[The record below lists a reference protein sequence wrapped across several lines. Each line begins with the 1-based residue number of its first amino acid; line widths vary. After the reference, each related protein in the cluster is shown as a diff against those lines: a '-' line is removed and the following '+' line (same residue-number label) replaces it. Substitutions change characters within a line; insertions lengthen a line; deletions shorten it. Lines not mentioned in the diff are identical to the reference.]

1 MGNLDENDHL
11 TVAYLMTKGTYL
23 YTDVFSHHFPFPYY
37 WTAIF
42 TFLWSE
48 NSPTRTISIFRL
60 SLTIIQIIIFILV
73 YLNLDKNRTKLLFSI
88 WLLLFSL
95 FYSLY
100 QGNLILSESFS
111 GVFIAGYVWILLPIL
126 LKWEEFSIQKR
137 TTLLII
143 AALAFWTQPLL
154 IGLFIFPFLFSKDK
168 KQNSLMGIFTGLLIG
183 IPILIFYITGQ
194 LTFFIEQAIWF
205 NYKIYPNLFFTF
217 LLPESTAPPI
227 VQTIILFFQHEF
239 KLFTSINNWLQLFQ
253 FITHLSVYYLL
264 FQFIKKKLYFQTIIF
279 LLILGFS
286 RLREIKITPGV
297 PFEFGIYPFIII
309 ASIASI
315 FLMYDLY
322 KKNKLLGIILG
333 VLLFL
338 GSILPTKPIILQ
350 SLDKS
355 YNYYVFWSPKQ
366 EIGQIIQKLTTT
378 DEKILIYPHDVD
390 LYYFSQRKPIDRFL
404 YWYAW
409 IDSVDTYKNERLTA
423 LNNYPPALIY
433 MGNLSYRNDK
443 MYYLRFFPNLLEGY
457 VPVIKNNKPTGIWL
471 RKDLKDRASS
481 L

>member
-1 MGNLDENDHL
+1 
-11 TVAYLMTKGTYL
+11 
-23 YTDVFSHHFPFPYY
+23 
-37 WTAIF
+37 
-42 TFLWSE
+42 
-48 NSPTRTISIFRL
+48 
-60 SLTIIQIIIFILV
+60 
-73 YLNLDKNRTKLLFSI
+73 
-88 WLLLFSL
+88 
-95 FYSLY
+95 
-100 QGNLILSESFS
+100 
-111 GVFIAGYVWILLPIL
+111 
-126 LKWEEFSIQKR
+126 
-137 TTLLII
+137 
-143 AALAFWTQPLL
+143 LA
-154 IGLFIFPFLFSKDK
+154 
-168 KQNSLMGIFTGLLIG
+168 
-183 IPILIFYITGQ
+183 
-194 LTFFIEQAIWF
+194 
-205 NYKIYPNLFFTF
+205 
-217 LLPESTAPPI
+217 
-227 VQTIILFFQHEF
+227 
-239 KLFTSINNWLQLFQ
+239 
-253 FITHLSVYYLL
+253 VYYLL
-264 FQFIKKKLYFQTIIF
+264 FQFIKKNLYFQTIIF

-309 ASIASI
+309 ASIASM

-322 KKNKLLGIILG
+322 KKNKLLGIMLG
-333 VLLFL
+333 ILLFL
-338 GSILPTKPIILQ
+338 CSIMPTKPIILQ

-366 EIGQIIQKLTTT
+366 ETGQIIQKLTTT
-378 DEKILIYPHDVD
+378 DENILIYPHDVD
-390 LYYFSQRKPIDRFL
+390 LYFFSQRKPIDRFL